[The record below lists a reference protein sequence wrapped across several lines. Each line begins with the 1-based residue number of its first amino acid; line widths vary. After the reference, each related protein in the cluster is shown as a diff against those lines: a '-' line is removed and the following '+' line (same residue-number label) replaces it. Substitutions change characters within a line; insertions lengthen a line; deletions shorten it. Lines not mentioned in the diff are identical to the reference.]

1 MSENVVCQKYFIIS
15 CHCKFRNMIWKDAVP
30 WHDDDNVNV
39 KKKDRDIWQMLRS
52 LEKSSLW
59 GLDQIL
65 QMGEFEKLI
74 LQRLQIYLKYLY
86 KSVKNWSTTY
96 CRAFKILFLITK
108 EIDNFLQKHI
118 GIWHKSHTNEQ
129 LRGPILLCCLVPFNI
144 EVVIMLGTFQY
155 SSCYDTW
162 SCSIS
167 KLLLC
172 LVLFNIDFFMILG
185 TVQYWICYDTWYRS
199 ILNLLCC
206 LVPFN
211 IEVVILLG
219 TVQYLICYD
228 TSYRSI
234 LKLLGYLVPSYNEFV
249 MLFGIVQTLK
259 LLFCLVPFNIE
270 VVMILGTVRYWIC
283 YAAWYRS
290 VSKLLLCLVP
300 FNIDVV
306 MILGTIIYWFCF
318 AAWYCYILKLLCT
331 GETW

>member
-30 WHDDDNVNV
+30 WHDDDNINV

-96 CRAFKILFLITK
+96 CRAFKILFLITE

-118 GIWHKSHTNEQ
+118 GISHKSHTNEQ

-219 TVQYLICYD
+219 TVQYWSCYD
-228 TSYRSI
+228 TWYRSI
-234 LKLLGYLVPSYNEFV
+234 LNLLC
-249 MLFGIVQTLK
+249 
-259 LLFCLVPFNIE
+259 CLVPFSIEVVIMLGTVQYWCCYDTWYHYILILFCCLVLLYIE
-270 VVMILGTVRYWIC
+270 VVMYW
-283 YAAWYRS
+283 RDL
-290 VSKLLLCLVP
+290 VNKLCQ
-300 FNIDVV
+300 
-306 MILGTIIYWFCF
+306 
-318 AAWYCYILKLLCT
+318 
-331 GETW
+331 ES